1 MEIDHLADVHS
12 VNVVAAEDCDEI
24 RAEVLDQVRVLENR
38 VRSSHIP
45 RLVLGLHL
53 RRDGDDETALHVSA
67 GDVPAVDDVFHQA
80 LRLELRKNE
89 NTVDSAVDEI
99 TEYKVDDPVFPAERN
114 RGFGSLVSERC
125 KPSSFSS
132 G

>member
-1 MEIDHLADVHS
+1 MWSPPKTATRF
-12 VNVVAAEDCDEI
+12 

-99 TEYKVDDPVFPAERN
+99 TEHKVDDPVFPAERN